1 MGIGRF
7 DTHRTLAHSI
17 MIVATL
23 LFVFLASFFA
33 AQNAAANSG
42 NPNYLA
48 PDVPK
53 GIVQT
58 TAILFVIIVL
68 SMLHIIVAG
77 YDYGE
82 WGLGH
87 YHTAWTHLS
96 GFVLLCN
103 SGLLIAALCVIFRK
117 IVCAQVQWGY
127 QCHEISSG
135 VIATIIVLGVIGW
148 LINVMAAVNYA
159 KAPHNTSPHHHS
171 HIAIPS
177 APASHV

>member
-17 MIVATL
+17 MLVATL
-23 LFVFLASFFA
+23 LFVFLSVFYV
-33 AQNAAANSG
+33 S
-42 NPNYLA
+42 NPQLLQ

-53 GIVQT
+53 GVIQA
-58 TAILFVIIVL
+58 TAVLFVTIIL
-68 SMLHIIVAG
+68 SILHTVVAG

-87 YHTAWTHLS
+87 YHTAWTHIS
-96 GFVLLCN
+96 GFILLLN

-117 IVCAQVQWGY
+117 VLCAQLLWNF
-127 QCHEISSG
+127 QCYEISSG
-135 VIATIIVLGVIGW
+135 VIATIITLGVISW

-159 KAPHNTSPHHHS
+159 KAPHTNSPHHMHHS